1 VKGVEHALAMEKEAE
16 RYYRDLAEKAVNPG
30 LKSVFLLLAE
40 EEARHHDFYSSLG
53 RQAGGKMKGSN
64 LLSAVKQVFLK
75 MRETKDTSGTGA
87 SQAELYKEALEAE
100 RHHYEF
106 YLKKAED
113 AADETGRKMF
123 RNIAAEEK
131 RHALVLEKV
140 LDFVSRPTE
149 WLENAEWYHL
159 EDY

>member
-1 VKGVEHALAMEKEAE
+1 VKGVEHALAMEREAE

-40 EEARHHDFYSSLG
+40 EEARHHDYYSSLG
-53 RQAGGKMKGSN
+53 RRAGVKMKGGN
-64 LLSAVKQVFLK
+64 LISAVKQVFLK
-75 MRETKDTSGTGA
+75 MRETKDISGTGA
-87 SQAELYKEALEAE
+87 SQTDLYKEALEAE
-100 RHHYEF
+100 RHHHEF
-106 YLKKAED
+106 YLKKAKD
-113 AADETGRKMF
+113 APDETERKMF
-123 RNIAAEEK
+123 TKIAAEEK

-140 LDFVSRPTE
+140 LDFVSRPAE

>member
-1 VKGVEHALAMEKEAE
+1 MKGIENAIAMEKEAE
-16 RYYRDLAEKAVNPG
+16 RHYRELADKTVNPG

-40 EEARHHDFYSSLG
+40 EEARHHDFYSSLAG
-53 RQAGGKMKGSN
+53 HAGGKMKGSN
-64 LLSAVKQVFLK
+64 LISAVKQVFLK
-75 MRETKDTSGTGA
+75 MRETKDISGTGV
-87 SQAELYKEALEAE
+87 SQVDLYREALESE

-106 YLKKAED
+106 YRKKAED
-113 AADETGRKMF
+113 ANDEAGREMF
-123 RNIAAEEK
+123 MKIAGEEK

-140 LDFVSRPTE
+140 VDFVTRPAE